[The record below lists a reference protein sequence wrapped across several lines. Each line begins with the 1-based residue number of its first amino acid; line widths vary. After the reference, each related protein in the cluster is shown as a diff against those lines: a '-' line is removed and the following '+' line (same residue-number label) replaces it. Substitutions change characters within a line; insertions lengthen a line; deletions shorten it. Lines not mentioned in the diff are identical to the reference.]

1 MFGDIGKALGIS
13 GGDVFKGLTGIVGS
27 VLGGAAD
34 ISGQRSANQANMDMM
49 NQANAFSAQQFATR
63 YQTTVKDLEAAG
75 LNPMLAYG
83 QGGGSPPSAVGIAT
97 QTNPYQRAGDYAQKA
112 LGAANTAMQ
121 TQLTDAQ
128 ITESISRTG
137 VNDEQR
143 KLLNAETLLK
153 ILEAPNVSQR
163 TKNLAEEELL
173 LRARRTATNAQE
185 AAIRQEMQI
194 RKPEAG
200 KSGTWWGMNVSP
212 YIKDFTGGASGA
224 ANMKF
229 LLK

>member
-1 MFGDIGKALGIS
+1 MFGSIANALGI
-13 GGDVFKGLTGIVGS
+13 GAGDAFKGITGIAGS
-27 VLGGAAD
+27 LIGGAAD
-34 ISGQRSANQANMDMM
+34 IYGQRSANQANLDMM

-97 QTNPYQRAGDYAQKA
+97 QTNPYQRAGNYAQQA

-121 TQLTDAQ
+121 TQLLDAQ
-128 ITESISRTG
+128 VTESASRTG
-137 VNDEQR
+137 VNEAQAKNLAAD
-143 KLLNAETLLK
+143 TILK
-153 ILEAPNVSQR
+153 TLEAPNVSQR
-163 TKNLAEEELL
+163 TKNLLQQELL
-173 LRARRTATNAQE
+173 DRARTTSTNALE
-185 AAIRQEMQI
+185 LATRQLI
-194 RKPEAG
+194 DIGKPELEKSKTGWG
-200 KSGTWWGMNVSP
+200 KFVSP

-224 ANMKF
+224 ANILQ